1 MKTRRGGGQHVACVD
16 PTKCYVALDPHHDL
30 ASCALGD
37 GTCLSPKF
45 LRAEPSKFHDE
56 TLIEATEKIDRILTS
71 IPADS
76 QGRRL
81 SLIVSK
87 FGLLL
92 AWVYHEN

>member
-1 MKTRRGGGQHVACVD
+1 
-16 PTKCYVALDPHHDL
+16 L

-37 GTCLSPKF
+37 GPCLFPKF

-92 AWVYHEN
+92 AWVYHENRPEGNYSVTMKSEDATVIKALKLKI